1 MSWRALRV
9 KRGGRWGWNTV
20 VRETVRGRAGAYAFR
35 DSSGQVLYV
44 GESRTGARS
53 AADLRMW
60 KTITRHFQDPTGK
73 WADHYTKHVGG
84 QPFRRAVANDLEI
97 QVWLTSPGQAALDE
111 QARLIAR
118 LKPAHNVDDGRA
130 DVDTS
135 FDFGA
140 NVKAN
145 PGGDAFPW
153 AAVDAKSGQERRL
166 ALQSFGGSEPITM
179 KMVPGPHGG
188 EPVVRDGVRIVYS
201 SLDADLARWIVRA
214 LKVYRVLRHERGPS
228 LSDLELARALP
239 RRPSPAADAPY
250 TAHGSGGSA
259 WVGQAPVRV
268 TGADRMIADGR
279 TRSEAEALI
288 AALRLA
294 DLGEAWRALGKG
306 LTREAAAAAHDR
318 EPSRRLRDAYAE
330 LSGLLPPAPERR
342 ATIRTRRG
350 QYAKECERCECPDGC
365 ACSADAPCE
374 CGTTKRPK
382 APTKRPKAPPKPEGY
397 GEPSAHPGAAPGQTK
412 LFNPE
417 RASSRAAQRE
427 YERKHWGHKARGV
440 ARSLEVVD
448 PSHGSLVELGR
459 LDRVEYVTSKKGD
472 PARATYFHDFE
483 GERPVLA
490 FHVCARSRCPDRGKL
505 VIAGGSY
512 RVEDRGI
519 VG

>member
-130 DVDTS
+130 DVS

-166 ALQSFGGSEPITM
+166 ALQSFGGAEPITM
-179 KMVPGPHGG
+179 RMVPGPHGE
-188 EPVVRDGVRIVYS
+188 EPVVRDGARIVYS

-228 LSDLELARALP
+228 LTDLELARALP

-268 TGADRMIADGR
+268 TGADRRMIADGR
-279 TRSEAEALI
+279 TSPEAEALI

-294 DLGEAWRALGKG
+294 DLGEAWRALGKK

-330 LSGLLPPAPERR
+330 LAGLLPPSPPKPERGASGR
-342 ATIRTRRG
+342 RRTSPKSPTVVP
-350 QYAKECERCECPDGC
+350 APAPAPVER
-365 ACSADAPCE
+365 
-374 CGTTKRPK
+374 
-382 APTKRPKAPPKPEGY
+382 PEGY
-397 GEPSAHPGAAPGQTK
+397 GEASTHKGARVGQTK
-412 LFNPE
+412 MFNNPPT
-417 RASSRAAQRE
+417 SPPAARRE

-472 PARATYFHDFE
+472 PSRATYFHDFE

-490 FHVCARSRCPDRGKL
+490 FHVCDRARCPDRGKL

>member
-44 GESRTGARS
+44 GESELGARS
-53 AADLRMW
+53 GADLRMW

-84 QPFRRAVANDLEI
+84 KPFRRAAANDLEV

-118 LKPAHNVDDGRA
+118 LKPTHNVDDGRA
-130 DVDTS
+130 VDTS
-135 FDFGA
+135 FEFGA
-140 NVKAN
+140 NVKN
-145 PGGDAFPW
+145 PA
-153 AAVDAKSGQERRL
+153 
-166 ALQSFGGSEPITM
+166 EPFNNPPTS
-179 KMVPGPHGG
+179 P
-188 EPVVRDGVRIVYS
+188 
-201 SLDADLARWIVRA
+201 
-214 LKVYRVLRHERGPS
+214 
-228 LSDLELARALP
+228 
-239 RRPSPAADAPY
+239 PAA
-250 TAHGSGGSA
+250 
-259 WVGQAPVRV
+259 R
-268 TGADRMIADGR
+268 
-279 TRSEAEALI
+279 
-288 AALRLA
+288 
-294 DLGEAWRALGKG
+294 
-306 LTREAAAAAHDR
+306 
-318 EPSRRLRDAYAE
+318 
-330 LSGLLPPAPERR
+330 
-342 ATIRTRRG
+342 
-350 QYAKECERCECPDGC
+350 
-365 ACSADAPCE
+365 
-374 CGTTKRPK
+374 
-382 APTKRPKAPPKPEGY
+382 
-397 GEPSAHPGAAPGQTK
+397 
-412 LFNPE
+412 
-417 RASSRAAQRE
+417 RE

-472 PARATYFHDFE
+472 PSRATYFHDFE

-490 FHVCARSRCPDRGKL
+490 FHVCDRARCPDRGKL